1 MPALLLYNYF
11 IIFYQLYQTL
21 RSCLVLNNTDD
32 EIMTVNEVAQYL
44 KISLITTY
52 RLVQDGRIPAFK
64 VGRNWRVKRSDLADF
79 IEKQKRG
86 ERF

>member
-1 MPALLLYNYF
+1 M
-11 IIFYQLYQTL
+11 
-21 RSCLVLNNTDD
+21 NNTDD